1 MPGQEFLPDW
11 DELKKK
17 EQKQIEE
24 LQQLGWQRAR
34 IIADYLKQQWQVEK
48 VWVIG
53 SLAQGRFGSHSDLDL
68 VISGFKDQQ
77 RYFKVLDDCLR
88 LADPFSVDL
97 LLAEE
102 LPPGWE
108 KHLRNGVEI

>member
-1 MPGQEFLPDW
+1 MPERVFLPNW
-11 DELKKK
+11 DELRAR
-17 EQKQIEE
+17 EQKKIEE
-24 LQQLGWQRAR
+24 LQQLGWQKAR

-48 VWVIG
+48 VWLIG
-53 SLAQGRFGSHSDLDL
+53 SLAQGRFGVNSDLDL

-108 KHLRNGVEI
+108 KNLRNGVEI